1 MKETTKSPAQRIYML
16 YGEYEKRGIDT
27 SIISRAIQ
35 KATGTSGKSNLE
47 VVNGWLEEMKDNEKS
62 LSY

>member
-47 VVNGWLEEMKDNEKS
+47 VVNGWLEEI
-62 LSY
+62 